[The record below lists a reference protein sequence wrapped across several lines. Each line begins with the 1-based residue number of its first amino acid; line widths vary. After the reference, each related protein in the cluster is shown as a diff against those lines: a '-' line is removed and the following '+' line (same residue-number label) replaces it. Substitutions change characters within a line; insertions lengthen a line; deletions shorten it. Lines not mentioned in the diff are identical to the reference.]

1 MRLMTQEN
9 NEKTDREIS
18 SRNPKRMGPR
28 SQRVDIVFT
37 RYRDPDAGK
46 DWRQK
51 DKRTE
56 DKMVKERHWL
66 MDMSLSKLWEIVED
80 REAWCAAVQGVTKS
94 QEMT

>member
-28 SQRVDIVFT
+28 SQRVDIVFS

-46 DWRQK
+46 D
-51 DKRTE
+51 
-56 DKMVKERHWL
+56 
-66 MDMSLSKLWEIVED
+66 
-80 REAWCAAVQGVTKS
+80 
-94 QEMT
+94 